1 MSLHPSLHTLL
12 DNVLDA
18 VVIIDRDGTVRGWN
32 GIAEATFGW
41 TREEAIGHSL
51 CDLIVPLE
59 HRSAHTAGMARFNAS
74 GEARVLNQ
82 RLRMTALTRS
92 CATIPVELTITLVK
106 NLDEGMF
113 VGFLR
118 DLSEQE
124 RADQQSRQLEL
135 ESRLIFKLS
144 MLAAET
150 PTLDEAFEAAL
161 NAICELTG
169 WPLGHAFIVADDGIH
184 LQSRGWTSGA
194 REMAAELVTK
204 TEESRFALNVGLPGR
219 ILRDCR
225 AEWIEDTGDAPDF
238 PRKGLG
244 FRSAF
249 GFPVM
254 SHGNCIAVLEFFA
267 RDARP
272 PDSHILQLVQS
283 LGAQVGRVFER
294 RRTEERRQVV
304 MGEVAHRMKN
314 LIAVIQGIAHQTF
327 RNFTTGKDDAL
338 QLFNARL
345 GAIAQAQRYLFED
358 ESRPHTLF
366 EIVDDAV
373 RGCGV
378 DFERVGISGPEL
390 FLSPT
395 ASLMMSLAI
404 HELSTNS
411 FKYGALSIPSGNVA
425 MTWEVSAEN
434 DCRFNLRWEESG
446 GPRVETPVNSGFGHK
461 ILRRAIEADTGGRS
475 ELQFLPDGLVYKLI
489 GANYLR

>member
-1 MSLHPSLHTLL
+1 MPLHPSLNALL

-18 VVIIDRDGTVRGWN
+18 VVIIDRDGIVRGWN

-41 TREEAIGHSL
+41 TRNEAIGQSL
-51 CDLIVPLE
+51 SDLIVPPE
-59 HRSAHTAGMARFNAS
+59 HRAGHSAGMARFNAS

-82 RLRMTALTRS
+82 RLRMTASTRS
-92 CATIPVELTITLVK
+92 GAIIPVELTITLVK
-106 NLDEGMF
+106 NPDDGMF

-118 DLSEQE
+118 DLSEQD
-124 RADQQSRQLEL
+124 RVDQQSRQLEL
-135 ESRLIFKLS
+135 ESRLIFQFS

-169 WPLGHAFIVADDGIH
+169 WPLGHAFIVAEDGQH

-194 REMAAELVTK
+194 NEMAAELVKK
-204 TEESRFALNVGLPGR
+204 TEEARFVLGVGLPGR
-219 ILRDCR
+219 ILRECR
-225 AEWIEDTGDAPDF
+225 AEWIEETDNAPDF

-254 SHGNCIAVLEFFA
+254 SHGKCIAVLEFFA

-272 PDSHILQLVQS
+272 PDNHILQLVQS

-327 RNFTTGKDDAL
+327 LKFTTEKNDAL

-345 GAIAQAQRYLFED
+345 GAIAQAQRYLFEND
-358 ESRPHTLF
+358 SRSHSLY
-366 EIVDDAV
+366 EIVDNAV

-390 FLSPT
+390 YLSPT

-411 FKYGALSIPSGNVA
+411 FKYGALSVPSGNVA
-425 MTWEVSAEN
+425 MTWEVQTEKWLSL
-434 DCRFNLRWEESG
+434 RFNVG
-446 GPRVETPVNSGFGHK
+446 GRRRST
-461 ILRRAIEADTGGRS
+461 RAIAG
-475 ELQFLPDGLVYKLI
+475 K
-489 GANYLR
+489 